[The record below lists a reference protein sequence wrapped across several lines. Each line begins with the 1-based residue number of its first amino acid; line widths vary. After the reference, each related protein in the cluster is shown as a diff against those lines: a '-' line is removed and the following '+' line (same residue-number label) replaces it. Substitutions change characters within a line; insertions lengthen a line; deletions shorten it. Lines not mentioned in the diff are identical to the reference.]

1 MPQRPRVQYN
11 LGLLLAQVLR
21 DDEAEVALRGALNL
35 EPQNFDYLYAL
46 IDFYFKRD
54 QFDEALGYA
63 ERMIEAHPLQ
73 RFGHESKKAI
83 DDR

>member
-1 MPQRPRVQYN
+1 
-11 LGLLLAQVLR
+11 LLAQLLQ

-46 IDFYFKRD
+46 IDFHFKRD

-63 ERMIEAHPLQ
+63 EKMIEAHPLQ
-73 RFGHESKKAI
+73 RFGHDIKIAI
-83 DDR
+83 EDR